1 MYIIHVNQNVIK
13 FNSKYGTS
21 LPACRIQHGRYDEK
35 PRYAKKVMWNG
46 ESETV
51 YDPENPL
58 RCGAKIWIETAVEPT
73 LIGECYFSDIR
84 VEMEKI
90 KSDCTQ

>member
-1 MYIIHVNQNVIK
+1 
-13 FNSKYGTS
+13 
-21 LPACRIQHGRYDEK
+21 
-35 PRYAKKVMWNG
+35 MWNG